1 MVHVRTLS
9 SVVPPANLDDQHLV
23 RLRDYY
29 ARHGALPSYARIGEV
44 VGFKAK
50 NAAVKLAARLTD
62 AGYLRSAPGGKL
74 APTARFFELPLFDSP
89 VQAGAAVTIPGQE
102 AGELMTIDSYLI
114 EAPSKTVLLR
124 IKGDSM
130 QDAGVLD
137 GDLAVVERSRSASAG
152 EFIVAVV
159 DGEFTV
165 KELGYES
172 EQPILIPHNDSYP
185 CIRPESDLEI
195 FGIVRGIVRKVDK
208 RWTGVRRA
216 AFGVSK

>member
-1 MVHVRTLS
+1 M
-9 SVVPPANLDDQHLV
+9 PPANLDDRHLA
-23 RLRDYY
+23 RLRDHY
-29 ARHGALPSYARIGEV
+29 ARHGTLPSYAGMGQV

-62 AGYLRSAPGGKL
+62 AGFLRSAPGGKL

-89 VQAGAAVTIPGQE
+89 VQAGAAASIPGQE
-102 AGELMTIDSYLI
+102 VGALVTIDSYLI
-114 EAPSKTVLLR
+114 EVPSQTVLLR
-124 IKGDSM
+124 VKGDSM

-137 GDLAVVERSRSASAG
+137 GDLAVVERSQSASAG

-159 DGEFTV
+159 DGAFTL
-165 KELGYES
+165 KELGYEG

-185 CIRPESDLEI
+185 RIRPERDLEI

-208 RWTGVRRA
+208 GWTGVRRA
-216 AFGVSK
+216 AFGGSK